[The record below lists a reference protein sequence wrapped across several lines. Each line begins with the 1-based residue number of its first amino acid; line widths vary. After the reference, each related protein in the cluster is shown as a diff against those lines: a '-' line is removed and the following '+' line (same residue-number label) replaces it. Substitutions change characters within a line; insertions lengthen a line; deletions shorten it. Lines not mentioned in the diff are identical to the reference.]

1 MSLILDALKKS
12 EEERRRGQPP
22 GLHSP
27 LYLPRRAQRRVPVWA
42 ASAGAVVLCAG
53 LAGVWWVQG
62 RPGVDGATPALA
74 EAGGD
79 TGTAPPEPNMSAP
92 GAGEMDETA
101 APVSVALAPPAMPER
116 FATMPGASER
126 ESLPMSP
133 EQGAAALGGVDA
145 LRPAQRVSGG
155 GAGVPDRS
163 LNFTPTV
170 VVLVPPADA
179 QNPGVPVPGDK
190 EPPKDVA
197 TSPAPAPVAA
207 PAAAAP
213 TPMPVVEQK
222 PVPTTPAPAPQ
233 PAASPVVV
241 DTAPVATTVPVLAP
255 EAAGAPPE
263 SDHTVPAVHELAYAT
278 RRELPKL
285 ELTMHVY
292 SRLAEERFVVLNGKR
307 YTQATPALGPDLNLV
322 DIVADGVVLEFRGQ
336 RFLLP
341 RQTF

>member
-27 LYLPRRAQRRVPVWA
+27 LHLPRRPHRRVQVWA
-42 ASAGAVVLCAG
+42 ARAGAVVLCAG
-53 LAGVWWVQG
+53 LAGIWWVQG
-62 RPGVDGATPALA
+62 RPGELGSTPALA

-79 TGTAPPEPNMSAP
+79 AADAGTGTHESMAPEPDA
-92 GAGEMDETA
+92 AFAQETA
-101 APVSVALAPPAMPER
+101 APVAVALTAPALPER
-116 FATMPGASER
+116 FATMPGTSER

-170 VVLVPPADA
+170 VVLVPPQDGLT
-179 QNPGVPVPGDK
+179 PGVPA
-190 EPPKDVA
+190 PPAETVA
-197 TSPAPAPVAA
+197 RQDPKPAPVAA
-207 PAAAAP
+207 AETVMPAVSTPVASAMAAP
-213 TPMPVVEQK
+213 SP
-222 PVPTTPAPAPQ
+222 PAPAQ
-233 PAASPVVV
+233 PAPGPVVV
-241 DTAPVATTVPVLAP
+241 DVPSPVVAAPAPPPAPVADP
-255 EAAGAPPE
+255 EVHG
-263 SDHTVPAVHELAYAT
+263 STLPAIHELAYAT

-285 ELTMHVY
+285 DLSMHVY

-307 YTQATPALGPDLNLV
+307 YTQAMPALGPDLNLV
-322 DIVADGVVLEFRGQ
+322 DIVAEGVVLEFRGQ

>member
-22 GLHSP
+22 SLHSP

-62 RPGVDGATPALA
+62 RPGEEAGAAALA

-79 TGTAPPEPNMSAP
+79 SGKGGTAPSEPVTTVS
-92 GAGEMDETA
+92 TA
-101 APVSVALAPPAMPER
+101 AVADEAPVAVALAPPAMPER
-116 FATMPGASER
+116 FATMPGPAER

-133 EQGAAALGGVDA
+133 EQGAAALGGVDG
-145 LRPAQRVSGG
+145 LRPVQRVSGG
-155 GAGVPDRS
+155 GSGVPDRS

-170 VVLVPPADA
+170 VVVVPPADA
-179 QNPGVPVPGDK
+179 QNPGVPAPG
-190 EPPKDVA
+190 ELEPKDDVA
-197 TSPAPAPVAA
+197 AQAAIPAPA
-207 PAAAAP
+207 
-213 TPMPVVEQK
+213 M
-222 PVPTTPAPAPQ
+222 Q

-241 DTAPVATTVPVLAP
+241 DAAPVAPAVPAVAP
-255 EAAGAPPE
+255 SPARATLELGN
-263 SDHTVPAVHELAYAT
+263 DVPAVHELAYAT

-285 ELTMHVY
+285 DLTMHVY

>member
-22 GLHSP
+22 SLHSP

-62 RPGVDGATPALA
+62 RPGEDAGTAALA

-79 TGTAPPEPNMSAP
+79 SGNGGTAPSEPVTTVS
-92 GAGEMDETA
+92 TA
-101 APVSVALAPPAMPER
+101 AVADEAPVAVALAPPAMPER
-116 FATMPGASER
+116 FATMPGPSER

-133 EQGAAALGGVDA
+133 EQGAAALGGVDG

-155 GAGVPDRS
+155 GSGVPDRS

-170 VVLVPPADA
+170 VVVVPPADA
-179 QNPGVPVPGDK
+179 QTPGVPAPG
-190 EPPKDVA
+190 ELEPKDD
-197 TSPAPAPVAA
+197 VAA
-207 PAAAAP
+207 QAATTPAAAAT
-213 TPMPVVEQK
+213 TPNPVVEQK
-222 PVPTTPAPAPQ
+222 PVPAMPAPAMQ
-233 PAASPVVV
+233 PAASPVLV
-241 DTAPVATTVPVLAP
+241 DAAPIAPAVPAVAPAP
-255 EAAGAPPE
+255 ASAALEPGN
-263 SDHTVPAVHELAYAT
+263 DVPAVHELAYAT

-285 ELTMHVY
+285 DLTMHVY